1 MLSWKDGVVQQVD
14 TPERLFRYPANQFVA
29 GFIGTPPMN
38 FAEAV
43 VKYDPNGGL
52 YLEENGN
59 HIELTKEKA
68 EKLRRGNY
76 IGRAVTLGIR
86 PEHVILNPTE
96 GGSVHGAGTVE
107 VYEMLGSEAMVY
119 LNREGSREKMI
130 IKTDTAAPVRPGEKV
145 SYAYL
150 PEKIHLFDRIDGRTI
165 TN

>member
-1 MLSWKDGVVQQVD
+1 MSMGSKIIVMNEGVKMQD
-14 TPERLFRYPANQFVA
+14 ATPLEVYHQPRNIFAAQ
-29 GFIGTPPMN
+29 FIGTPPMN

-59 HIELTKEKA
+59 RIELTKEKT

-119 LNREGSREKMI
+119 LNREEK
-130 IKTDTAAPVRPGEKV
+130 
-145 SYAYL
+145 
-150 PEKIHLFDRIDGRTI
+150 
-165 TN
+165 